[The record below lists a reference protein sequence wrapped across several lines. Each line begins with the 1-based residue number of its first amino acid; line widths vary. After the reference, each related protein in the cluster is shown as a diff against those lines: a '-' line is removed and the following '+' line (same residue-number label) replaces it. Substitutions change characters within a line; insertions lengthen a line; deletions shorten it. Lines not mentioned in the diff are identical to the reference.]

1 MSLLAAF
8 SQTGLFPGVLKYS
21 DISEIC
27 QGVGVGNNPVLDIG
41 TLSKDGYFILYIDA
55 FVM

>member
-1 MSLLAAF
+1 MSLLVAF
-8 SQTGLFPGVLKYS
+8 SRTGLFPGVLKYS

-27 QGVGVGNNPVLDIG
+27 QGVGVANNPVLGIG
-41 TLSKDGYFILYIDA
+41 TLSKDEYFILYIDA